1 MPFEHALVSLDD
13 GRRLSAAEN
22 PPLHNSREPIGSS
35 PNWGPTRSCRTC
47 SSELVALRV
56 TAVAESPAKLLVLS
70 RSELAVARLVA
81 TGLTNRDASF
91 PGDHS
96 SDIPRM
102 RRPCPRRPANTTT
115 TSDNARYITIS
126 TQTPANRLDA
136 KPWLKRKP
144 VACSTIQARRTATV
158 RAARTGR
165 SGVSATT
172 SQPAGHDTLNRRS
185 ARTWQRRV
193 GVSITFGDSRPGGRL
208 AAGSCPLT
216 RLACRRPRISRCS

>member
-1 MPFEHALVSLDD
+1 MPFEHAQVSLDG
-13 GRRLSAAEN
+13 GRRLSATEN

-35 PNWGPTRSCRTC
+35 PNWGQTRSCRTC

-70 RSELAVARLVA
+70 CSELAVARLVA

-96 SDIPRM
+96 PDLPRM
-102 RRPCPRRPANTTT
+102 RRPYPRRPANTTP

-158 RAARTGR
+158 RPPELVDLAARPR
-165 SGVSATT
+165 QASQQATT
-172 SQPAGHDTLNRRS
+172 H
-185 ARTWQRRV
+185 
-193 GVSITFGDSRPGGRL
+193 
-208 AAGSCPLT
+208 
-216 RLACRRPRISRCS
+216 

>member
-13 GRRLSAAEN
+13 GCRLSAAEN

-35 PNWGPTRSCRTC
+35 PNWGQTRSCRTC

-70 RSELAVARLVA
+70 RSELAVTRLVA

-96 SDIPRM
+96 SDLPRM

-172 SQPAGHDTLNRRS
+172 SQPAGHDTLNRRY
-185 ARTWQRRV
+185 AR
-193 GVSITFGDSRPGGRL
+193 ITVN
-208 AAGSCPLT
+208 
-216 RLACRRPRISRCS
+216 CS